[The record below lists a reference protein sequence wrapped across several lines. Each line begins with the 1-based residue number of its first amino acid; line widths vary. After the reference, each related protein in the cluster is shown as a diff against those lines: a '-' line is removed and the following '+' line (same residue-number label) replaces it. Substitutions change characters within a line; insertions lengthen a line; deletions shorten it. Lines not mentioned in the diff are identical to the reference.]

1 MIKRRRVQMH
11 ESIGKEGRLQNSC
24 QSIVHTDNLFL
35 NREVANSLD
44 LEVREEHQI

>member
-1 MIKRRRVQMH
+1 MH
-11 ESIGKEGRLQNSC
+11 ESIAKEVRAQNSC

-44 LEVREEHQI
+44 LEARKEHQI